1 MRENIKV
8 GRGSQTGFSTIAAI
22 DSLELCRNA
31 MGHHPSQ
38 AGLSDLWM
46 RISAE
51 LPAHPGHFS
60 SDAAAFGW
68 LYGSSKLE
76 KIILA
81 LGYNSWILMDNIERE
96 PGPEEALVCL
106 EARLVSLN
114 ISTGLIKNIAS
125 LYEPYDTY
133 RVIYI
138 NTAGSQLVQITAA
151 LPIYGDRVFAPD
163 RTNTDLFLSKH
174 RSNKYISQCR

>member
-8 GRGSQTGFSTIAAI
+8 GRGSQTDFSTIAAI

-96 PGPEEALVCL
+96 PGPCVPGSSSGFSE
-106 EARLVSLN
+106 
-114 ISTGLIKNIAS
+114 
-125 LYEPYDTY
+125 
-133 RVIYI
+133 YI
-138 NTAGSQLVQITAA
+138 NWPNKKYRLSVQT
-151 LPIYGDRVFAPD
+151 L
-163 RTNTDLFLSKH
+163 
-174 RSNKYISQCR
+174 